1 MLIHLLSISSLRTLK
16 FSFPMRTGNY
26 TLYLCPTN
34 YLETF
39 TYEGRRYYL
48 TDTKVYV
55 SDYGT
60 YGMLPPAGR
69 GFYTLISKK
78 EYKEIKEL
86 YLEEKSSWFKAFNCG
101 YVKEARRVQ
110 NSLF

>member
-1 MLIHLLSISSLRTLK
+1 
-16 FSFPMRTGNY
+16 MRSGNY
-26 TLYLCPTN
+26 TLYFCPTN

-69 GFYTLISKK
+69 GFYNLISKK

-86 YLEEKSSWFKAFNCG
+86 YLEKKSSWVKALNCG
-101 YVKEARRVQ
+101 YAKETLRTQ